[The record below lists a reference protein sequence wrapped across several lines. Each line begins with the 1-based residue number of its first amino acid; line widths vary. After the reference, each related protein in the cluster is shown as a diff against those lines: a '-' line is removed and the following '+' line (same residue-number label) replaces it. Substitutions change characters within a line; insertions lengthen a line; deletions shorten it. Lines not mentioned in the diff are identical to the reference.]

1 MLEGH
6 LFRRGGGRRR
16 GGFVA
21 ALIAALGLAGCG
33 DDAGNG
39 GDLARACQADVE
51 VTTSTL
57 AMFAEIPETGPTASA
72 ESVKLTRRLFKANVE
87 RPLSEFIKSAPAEID
102 DEARTLAAGFRHFG
116 RTADDTVLG
125 SESFTAAGDAVA
137 AYLFDRCEQVKHTV
151 TATDYRFSGLPPSV
165 PAGGFRLRLEN
176 DGNENH
182 EIAILARAKG
192 VDQSWDAL
200 LRLPFDELAGLTRIV
215 AVDDADPGTQA
226 YASGVLE
233 PGEYLVACFV
243 PQGTGSGR
251 AERGPGA
258 PHHELGMRQL
268 LTVT

>member
-1 MLEGH
+1 MLERH
-6 LFRRGGGRRR
+6 LFRGSGGRRR
-16 GGFVA
+16 GAFVA
-21 ALIAALGLAGCG
+21 ALMAGLALAGCG

-51 VTTSTL
+51 ITTSTL
-57 AMFAEIPETGPTASA
+57 AMFAETPETRPTAIG
-72 ESVKLTRRLFKANVE
+72 ESVKVTGRLFKAKVE
-87 RPLSEFIKSAPAEID
+87 RPLSEFTKSAPAEIAG
-102 DEARTLAAGFRHFG
+102 EAKTLAAGFRHFG

-165 PAGGFRLRLEN
+165 PAGGFRFRLEN
-176 DGNENH
+176 EGNENH
-182 EIAILARAKG
+182 EIAVLARAKG
-192 VDQSWDAL
+192 VDQSWDEL
-200 LRLPFDELAGLTRIV
+200 LRLPFDELSGLTRIV
-215 AVDDADPGTQA
+215 AVDDADPGRQA

-243 PQGTGSGR
+243 PQGTPSGA
-251 AERGPGA
+251 AERGRGA
-258 PHHELGMRQL
+258 PHHQLGMRQL